1 MSEHGGRGPRK
12 AIVTG
17 GARGIGAAIVRRL
30 AADGTRVA
38 VLDRLRDEAL
48 AVVGPIDGVA
58 VAVELAEP
66 AAVKRA
72 CTRAVALLG
81 GCDVLVNNAG
91 VFAKAPI
98 VDTTAQLFDDVMAVN
113 ARAVLLMMG
122 QLAPVLERSGRG
134 TVVNIASMAAKK
146 GAAGEAAYAA
156 SKAAVVALTR
166 IAALELGPAGV
177 TVNAVCPGYV
187 LTDMGAEART
197 DADVAAWSA
206 GSPLGRCTT
215 PEEVA
220 DLVAFL
226 ASDAAR
232 GMTGQAV
239 NVTAGM
245 VTW

>member
-1 MSEHGGRGPRK
+1 VSSERGSRR

-17 GARGIGAAIVRRL
+17 GAQGIGAAIVRRL
-30 AADGTRVA
+30 AADGTRIA
-38 VLDRLRDEAL
+38 ILDRQVDAARDVA
-48 AVVGPIDGVA
+48 APFDGVA
-58 VAVELAEP
+58 VAVDLAEP
-66 AAVKRA
+66 ADVARA
-72 CTRAVALLG
+72 CARAADLLG
-81 GCDVLVNNAG
+81 GCDVLVNDAG
-91 VFAKAPI
+91 VFVKAAI
-98 VDTTAQLFDDVMAVN
+98 VDTTAALFDDVMAVN
-113 ARAVLLMMG
+113 ARAVMLTMG
-122 QLAPVLERSGRG
+122 HLAPPLQQSGRG
-134 TVVNIASMAAKK
+134 AVINIASMAAKK
-146 GAAGEAAYAA
+146 GTTGEAAYAA

-166 IAALELGPAGV
+166 IAALEFGAAGV

-187 LTDMGAEART
+187 LTEMGAATRT

-232 GMTGQAV
+232 GMTGQAI
-239 NVTAGM
+239 NITAGM